1 MEAEDV
7 KDISQSQE
15 EVATTETVEE
25 VQAGSKTPPNLL
37 LESLQEEREKRRK
50 AEQALIDYQNTQG
63 SDDVFS
69 DEGKALQQKI
79 DSLNEKLELKEIRE
93 QFPVLKD
100 KSSEFSEFR
109 KDYPGIGL
117 EKVAKLFI
125 SENNL
130 VEAPATRKG
139 LERSSGGG
147 RIPVDTG
154 QSEEDVAK
162 IRTEN
167 PRKYREML
175 KEGKIRIGRS

>member
-1 MEAEDV
+1 MEEEDV
-7 KDISQSQE
+7 KEVSQSQE

-37 LESLQEEREKRRK
+37 LESLQEEREKRRR
-50 AEQALIDYQNTQG
+50 AEQALLELQTQG

-130 VEAPATRKG
+130 SEAPATRKG